1 MTASDWDWRTTPS
14 QHKHTERVTM
24 IRPIQYESTSPID
37 PDPNVC
43 RFYGRCPKGADICTK
58 AMPPLRAVG
67 PDHFAACH
75 FALSPLGGTD
85 ER

>member
-1 MTASDWDWRTTPS
+1 MRRRWSPRSRIRRGAVKRGPGSTAVR
-14 QHKHTERVTM
+14 R
-24 IRPIQYESTSPID
+24 SPID

-75 FALSPLGGTD
+75 FAPSPDGGTD